1 MKSLANAKS
10 KILEKMKEGSVTA
23 EWDAVVSYN
32 REMAN
37 HVLIQDYVDQFSNS
51 GWYAPINYTAHLRGT
66 QDRLD
71 FVDVVLSEPLISFV
85 SQDVYIKPTLRVTW
99 FAKSGTIISSHGDDV
114 RYENV
119 LNPLMGPTL
128 VAILP
133 VSSGAVEESK
143 VYLDISGSSDF
154 VFNFSAVGDE
164 NEQVGSQL
172 QAYLIQKLS
181 DEHQR
186 IVISEIVNIEGSI
199 WKPESFKIDVLVPP
213 ALRETRMLDDA
224 VNDGAV
230 VVSIALEGSSP
241 GGVPV
246 EPLYMIPS
254 EEGFT
259 SAIVIRN
266 KALMDKIIQKGFA
279 KMGNEISGASTLEP
293 IALGNK
299 EFYQLKATDGAI
311 KTPKDIKFPVDD
323 LKFHIPFMYLAK
335 ESDGISGRS
344 RFTCSII
351 DDSLMIEWN
360 GYKPFWIQYG
370 QATHGGELNW
380 KKELKGKFLIEGD
393 TEVSLSVGD
402 DSTGSV
408 LLVPVDEVDNQ
419 LPYTV
424 LDYWNDISELYIET
438 GIEVEIDD
446 ALQRFAAHVP
456 DFNTFALNN
465 ILFKNHDVVSLK
477 EAYTPGDLVVF
488 GNIRPQLTAIQ
499 IDDPL
504 PKVIKGQTYQFT
516 ITPTASAPQIKWAVE
531 PLADS
536 KGLLVANFGSI
547 DERTGLYT
555 APAELGEDGFLQVKV
570 TAIHEQSEAKCF
582 ALLTVSN
589 QSILVSPEMF
599 KVSFNAEFPV
609 RAMAHDKSP
618 LKPVLPTDTDGKIVA
633 SETEMNV
640 WIYSPGPRPAPSVGY
655 KLETIEF
662 KSESNGSTNTVVA
675 LCLASGLI
683 LMKYD
688 VGDKPGTYEFYG
700 ESATGIRKKGKWKL
714 LEGPGVIDYETG
726 IYTADPE
733 VSEPLIIVH
742 GLFNDG
748 EDIGVDVFKLDP
760 TGKSLATLIR
770 RGKHPG
776 NIGTPGDEY

>member
-1 MKSLANAKS
+1 MKMLANAKS
-10 KILEKMKEGSVTA
+10 KILEKMKEGSVTSQ
-23 EWDAVVSYN
+23 WDAVVSYN
-32 REMAN
+32 RETAN

-51 GWYAPINYTAHLRGT
+51 DWYAPITFTAHLKGT
-66 QDRLD
+66 ENRLD

-85 SQDVYIKPTLRVTW
+85 SQEAYIKPTLRVTW
-99 FAKSGTIISSHGDDV
+99 FAKSGIIISSHGNDV

-133 VSSGAVEESK
+133 VSSGTVEDSK
-143 VYLDISGSSDF
+143 VYLDISDSSDF
-154 VFNFSAVGDE
+154 VFNFSEVGDE
-164 NEQVGSQL
+164 SVQVGGQL
-172 QAYLIQKLS
+172 QKYLKETLS

-186 IVISEIVNIEGSI
+186 IVISEIVNIDGSI
-199 WKPESFKIDVLVPP
+199 WKPESFKIDVQLPP
-213 ALRETRMLDDA
+213 ALRGTRMLDDA

-230 VVSIALEGSSP
+230 VVSIALEGNSP

-259 SAIVIRN
+259 SAIVISN
-266 KALMDKIIQKGFA
+266 KALMDNIIRKGFV
-279 KMGNEISGASTLEP
+279 KMGDAVPGLSKLEP
-293 IALGNK
+293 IPPATK
-299 EFYQLKATDGAI
+299 EFYQLKAIGGAI
-311 KTPKDIKFPVDD
+311 KTPKDITFPVDNLTFD
-323 LKFHIPFMYLAK
+323 IPFIHLAQ
-335 ESDGISGRS
+335 EGVNGES
-344 RFTCSII
+344 RFKCSII

-360 GYKPFWIQYG
+360 GYRPFSIHYG

-380 KKELKGKFLIEGD
+380 KKKLKGAFSIEGD

-402 DSTGSV
+402 YSTGSM
-408 LLVPVDEVDNQ
+408 LLVPVDEVANQ
-419 LPYTV
+419 MPYAVT
-424 LDYWNDISELYIET
+424 DHWDEISELYAEN
-438 GIEVEIDD
+438 GVEVEIDA
-446 ALQRFAAHVP
+446 ALQRFGEHVP

-477 EAYTPGDLVVF
+477 EVYTPGDLVVF

-504 PKVIKGQTYQFT
+504 PKVVKGQTYQFT
-516 ITPTASAPQIKWAVE
+516 ISPAASAQQIKWAVE

-536 KGLLVANFGSI
+536 KWLLAANFGSI
-547 DERTGLYT
+547 DEHTGLYT

-570 TAIHEQSEAKCF
+570 TAIDEKSQAKCF
-582 ALLTVSN
+582 ALLTVCN

-599 KVSFNAEFPV
+599 KVSFDSKFPV

-618 LKPVLPTDTDGKIVA
+618 LKPMLPTGTDGKIVA

-640 WIYSPGPRPAPSVGY
+640 WIYSPGPIPNPPVGY

-662 KSESNGSTNTVVA
+662 KSESNGSTNTAVA
-675 LCLASGLI
+675 LCLADGLV
-683 LMKYD
+683 LMNYD
-688 VGDKPGTYEFYG
+688 VSDKPGTYEFYG
-700 ESATGIRKKGKWKL
+700 QSATGNRKKGKWTL
-714 LEGPGVIDYETG
+714 LEGPGVIDYDSG
-726 IYTADPE
+726 IYTSDPE

-748 EDIGVDVFKLDP
+748 EDIGVEVFKLDP

-776 NIGTPGDEY
+776 NIGTPSDECS